1 MRETTTIKYL
11 LKSSDLDFAIDLV
24 FDKGDFSFL
33 NINAEG
39 KDWTR
44 LAFHKCRHCPL
55 SEVKFPFCPLA
66 SAIDSVISKIHTFLS
81 YDKVHAQVEYNNRTI
96 SADTTVQRALSSML
110 GLIIPASGCPHTAY
124 FRPMSRYHLP
134 FADTE
139 ETIYRATTMFLL
151 AQYFIHKKNGC
162 VPTDFSRLETIYNNI
177 HIVNTQIC
185 KRLREFCENDSP
197 LNAITILDML
207 TVSMQ
212 SALKHDLDKLE
223 SYFSSFG
230 DVIVPPTP

>member
-1 MRETTTIKYL
+1 MRETLTIKY
-11 LKSSDLDFAIDLV
+11 SFTATGLDFAISLV
-24 FDKGDFSFL
+24 FAEKDFSLL
-33 NINAEG
+33 NLNDSKNNWA
-39 KDWTR
+39 R
-44 LAFHKCRHCPL
+44 LAFHKCGHCPL
-55 SEVKFPFCPLA
+55 NEEDFPFCPLA
-66 SAIDSVISKIHTFLS
+66 STIDSIISKTHNFLS
-81 YDKVHAQVEYNNRTI
+81 YDEVYAQVEFRNRTVSSQI
-96 SADTTVQRALSSML
+96 SMQRALSSLL

-162 VPTDFSRLETIYNNI
+162 IPTDFSKLEVIYSNA
-177 HIVNTQIC
+177 HVVNTQIC

-207 TVSMQ
+207 TMSIH
-212 SALKHDLDKLE
+212 SALRHDLDAFE
-223 SYFSSFG
+223 SYFSAF
-230 DVIVPPTP
+230 TEY